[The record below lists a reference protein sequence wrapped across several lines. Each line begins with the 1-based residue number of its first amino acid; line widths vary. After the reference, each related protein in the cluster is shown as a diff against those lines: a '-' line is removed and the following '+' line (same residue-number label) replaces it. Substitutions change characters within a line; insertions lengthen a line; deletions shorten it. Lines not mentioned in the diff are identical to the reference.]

1 MNVIRDSLHV
11 WLSVH
16 FSCYLIFSVV
26 IKIIPCIMLTVVS
39 LRLINSLM
47 EAKKRKDMLLKK
59 RNTSPAVVGGNHAV
73 SPGGARSGNNARAGG
88 GNGDHESGGSDRTT
102 RMLLAVLLLFLITE
116 FPQGL
121 LGLLSGVLGDAFFK
135 SCYIPLAD
143 LMDFVALLNSAINF
157 ILYCAMSKKFRD
169 TFTKVFHLNRLI
181 KLVRRRSGRVHS
193 VPVSANNHNHTPAN
207 QHLLPPAPQPIHEN
221 TVI

>member
-1 MNVIRDSLHV
+1 
-11 WLSVH
+11 
-16 FSCYLIFSVV
+16 
-26 IKIIPCIMLTVVS
+26 MLTVVS
-39 LRLINSLM
+39 FRLINSLM
-47 EAKKRKDMLLKK
+47 EAKRRKDMLLKK
-59 RNTSPAVVGGNHAV
+59 RTTAPAAVSGNHAAV
-73 SPGGARSGNNARAGG
+73 SPGGTRAGNNRAGG
-88 GNGDHESGGSDRTT
+88 GHNTDHESGGSDRTT

-169 TFTKVFHLNRLI
+169 TFAKVFHLNGLI

-193 VPVSANNHNHTPAN
+193 AGNHHATTTATTT
-207 QHLLPPAPQPIHEN
+207 QSLLPPNPLP
-221 TVI
+221 

>member
-1 MNVIRDSLHV
+1 MV
-11 WLSVH
+11 
-16 FSCYLIFSVV
+16 FFSVV
-26 IKIIPCIMLTVVS
+26 IKIIPCVMLTVVS
-39 LRLINSLM
+39 FRLINSLM

-59 RNTSPAVVGGNHAV
+59 RTTAPAAVSSGVSPVGGPRA
-73 SPGGARSGNNARAGG
+73 GNN
-88 GNGDHESGGSDRTT
+88 GNHEHHESGGSDRTT

-169 TFTKVFHLNRLI
+169 TFSQLFHLNRLI
-181 KLVRRRSGRVHS
+181 KLGRRRSGRVHS
-193 VPVSANNHNHTPAN
+193 VATNNHLQSGTN
-207 QHLLPPAPQPIHEN
+207 QHLLAPPVCQQN
-221 TVI
+221 TDI